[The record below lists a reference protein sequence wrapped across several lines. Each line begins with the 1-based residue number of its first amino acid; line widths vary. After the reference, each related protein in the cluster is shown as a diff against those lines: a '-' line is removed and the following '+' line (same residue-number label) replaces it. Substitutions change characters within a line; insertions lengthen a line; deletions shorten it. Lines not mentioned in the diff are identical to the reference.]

1 MENAHI
7 WLITGAVIGMIAH
20 VLDQGMQQNA
30 KTRILYGIAGGFLG
44 GWLFAAFELLNVSG
58 IEGHV
63 VRATAGAGVALG
75 LARLFT
81 R

>member
-20 VLDQGMQQNA
+20 VLDKGRQLTAM
-30 KTRILYGIAGGFLG
+30 TRTLYGLAGGFLG
-44 GWLFAAFELLNVSG
+44 GWLFAAFELLNISG

-63 VRATAGAGVALG
+63 VRATAGAGVLLG